1 MDALEAQVEFDVA
14 RRHYWHIER
23 FKELGYEGH
32 QAEILELSNVDWHAL
47 KDLLTKGCS
56 LEAALDILT

>member
-32 QAEILELSNVDWHAL
+32 QAEIMELAHVDWHEL
-47 KDLLTKGCS
+47 EDLLAKGCP
-56 LEAALDILT
+56 LEWALEILT